1 MAQSRE
7 AAIEADQARTQNPA
21 LAAQLSLAAYRIA
34 ATPEARASLLESTG
48 SPAAARLIDSADV
61 VQSVSLSPDH
71 RVLAVAAADG
81 TLRLWDLAQLGHPVP
96 LGPDLL
102 GKSGNPL
109 YTAAFSPDGRVLA
122 AAGAG
127 RQVLLWNV
135 ADPSR
140 PVRLGVPLTGPGS
153 TVYSVAFSPDGDVLA
168 AGSADDTVRLWNVT
182 NPAHPAPLAGR

>member
-1 MAQSRE
+1 MWSSRSAE
-7 AAIEADQARTQNPA
+7 P
-21 LAAQLSLAAYRIA
+21 
-34 ATPEARASLLESTG
+34 G
-48 SPAAARLIDSADV
+48 SPGARGG
-61 VQSVSLSPDH
+61 
-71 RVLAVAAADG
+71 AADG

-109 YTAAFSPDGRVLA
+109 YTAAFSPDRPVLA
-122 AAGAG
+122 AARAG

-153 TVYSVAFSPDGDVLA
+153 TVYSVALSPDGDVLA
-168 AGSADDTVRLWNVT
+168 AGSADDTVRLSNVT
-182 NPAHPAPLAGR
+182 NPAHPAPLGRPLTGARGYVESVASARTGTCWPRAARMTPSGCGTSPTPAIRRRWASR